1 MLAWFALLFLLGLR
15 WIVVAPEVLLAIN
28 PYYAVKFFFNNGVYS
43 FLILSLVI
51 LTVTGGE
58 ALYADMGHFGRIP
71 IRNAWNWIAMPAL
84 LVNYFGQ
91 GALVLSEPKAIVN
104 SFFMLAPAW
113 GQIPLLLIATAAA
126 AIASQAVI
134 SGVFSVTR
142 AALNLGYLPRLRV
155 LHSSEHEIGQV
166 YVPSINWI
174 LFIGTLLLVLAYRS
188 SSALTSA
195 YGLAVA
201 GAMLID
207 GVLVIL
213 LLRFTRS
220 RNHSLKIAV
229 LTIVLILDIAFVAA
243 NSLKIPSGGWLPL
256 VIAIVAFIFMST
268 WSEGRRLLSWL
279 VAREQVPMRDFLATL
294 TEHPPEKVP
303 GTAVYLVS
311 DAGGVPRA
319 LSQNI
324 RFNRVIHD
332 RNILLSFLHPEVPRV
347 PPEERIEV
355 QNVAPGIERVIARYG
370 FMETPNAVAALRA
383 AADHGIPYKPE
394 ETTYVVGHDSPV
406 ITRTSGMALWRKR
419 LFAIMSRNSQLA
431 AVHYGVPSHRV
442 FEVGSQ
448 VKL

>member
-1 MLAWFALLFLLGLR
+1 LA
-15 WIVVAPEVLLAIN
+15 VN
-28 PYYAVKFFFNNGVYS
+28 PFYAVQFFVHNGVAA

-71 IRNAWNWIAMPAL
+71 IRNAWYWIAMPAL
-84 LVNYFGQ
+84 LVNYLGQ
-91 GALVLSEPKAIVN
+91 GALVLSEPKAIAN
-104 SFFMLAPAW
+104 SFFMLAPDWA
-113 GQIPLLLIATAAA
+113 QVPLILIATAAA

-142 AALNLGYLPRLRV
+142 AALNLGYLPRLKV

-174 LFIGTLLLVLAYRS
+174 LFTGTILLVLFYRS

-201 GAMLID
+201 AAMLID

-213 LLRFTRS
+213 LLRFTGS
-220 RNHSLKIAV
+220 QNHTAKIAILGTV
-229 LTIVLILDIAFVAA
+229 LLLDLAFVAA

-256 VIAIVAFIFMST
+256 VIAALAFIFMST
-268 WSEGRRLLSWL
+268 WSEGRRTLSWL
-279 VAREQVPMRDFLATL
+279 VAREQTPQRDFLAAL
-294 TEHPPEKVP
+294 EKEPPQKVP
-303 GTAVYLVS
+303 GTAVYLVG
-311 DAGGVPRA
+311 DASGVPRA

-324 RFNRVIHD
+324 RFNHVIHQ
-332 RNILLSFLHPEVPRV
+332 RIILLTFLHPEVPRV
-347 PPEERIEV
+347 APEERIEV
-355 QNVAPGIERVIARYG
+355 QNVAPGIQRVIARYG
-370 FMETPNAVAALRA
+370 FMETPNTIAALRT
-383 AADHGIPYKPE
+383 ADEHGVAYKPE
-394 ETTYVVGHDSPV
+394 ETTYVIGHDVPV
-406 ITRTSGMALWRKR
+406 ITRASGMAVWRKR
-419 LFAIMSRNSQLA
+419 LFAAMTRNSQMA
-431 AVHYGVPSHRV
+431 AVHYGVPAHRV